1 MLQYA
6 IVPKNFVFLTKFLS
20 KVFNFFYRKDAKKA
34 QGSQRLNKIFKNINK
49 TLRALRI
56 LCLPAHWR
64 GVVAVK

>member
-1 MLQYA
+1 MGCKQR
-6 IVPKNFVFLTKFLS
+6 T
-20 KVFNFFYRKDAKKA
+20 
-34 QGSQRLNKIFKNINK
+34 QRLNKIFKNINK